1 MKRTCIVAI
10 LTAAASIAA
19 VHSRHTGGIEVVYQG
34 EACECDTPLSF
45 CVDRPK
51 EPSGVQL

>member
-1 MKRTCIVAI
+1 MKRTSIVAF

-34 EACECDTPLSF
+34 EACECDKPLSF

-51 EPSGVQL
+51 EPSGVNL